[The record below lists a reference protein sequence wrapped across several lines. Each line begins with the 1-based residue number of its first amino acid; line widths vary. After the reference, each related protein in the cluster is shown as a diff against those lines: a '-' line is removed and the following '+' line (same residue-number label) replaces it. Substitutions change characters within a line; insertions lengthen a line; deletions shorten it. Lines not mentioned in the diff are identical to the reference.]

1 MPFFTI
7 KRQYIDFVR
16 RMSYFK
22 LDNIL
27 FNLEVENMDFS
38 KELYEL
44 DQMQQIYATLFSLAN
59 KVQIIGDS
67 YLEKLTSRQFMTMLA
82 VLHLPEN
89 KATINNISKK
99 LGTSK
104 QNTKQLVNSI
114 EKKGYVRVSP
124 NATDKRALNVSV
136 TESGLNVMNECGKIG
151 VQFMA
156 DLFHEFSAEELVLLK
171 GLLLK
176 LYMFDGQPI
185 DGFEEDI
192 SRKTEVLS
200 EDQFIT
206 LQEFSKRR
214 NK

>member
-1 MPFFTI
+1 
-7 KRQYIDFVR
+7 
-16 RMSYFK
+16 MSYSV

-27 FNLEVENMDFS
+27 FNLEVKSVDFS

-44 DQMQQIYATLFSLAN
+44 DHMQQIYATLFSLSN

-67 YLEKLTSRQFMTMLA
+67 YFEKLTSRQFMTMLA

-124 NATDKRALNVSV
+124 NATDKRALNVSI
-136 TESGLNVMNECGKIG
+136 TESGLIVMDECGKIG

-156 DLFHEFSAEELVLLK
+156 DLFHAFSAEELVLLK

-192 SRKTEVLS
+192 SGKAPVPS
-200 EDQFIT
+200 EEQFMI

-214 NK
+214 NNEK

>member
-1 MPFFTI
+1 
-7 KRQYIDFVR
+7 
-16 RMSYFK
+16 
-22 LDNIL
+22 
-27 FNLEVENMDFS
+27 MDFS